1 MNYVALDATTS
12 PRLFKTFAASTAV
25 LLTGLALLLHATEQG
40 SAFTTEA
47 LRRSQ
52 VERAPQA
59 LPDLALLDANGTPHN
74 LHAWLRSN
82 NKVWV
87 VNFIYTRCQTVCS
100 AQGATYQQ
108 LQADLQTQAANKAQH
123 GSVGLLSISFD
134 PEHDNAAALSDYA
147 QRMRID
153 PATWQVLTLRKAS
166 DRQRLLDAFGIVV
179 LPAPL
184 GEFEHNAAFH
194 IVNAKA
200 QLVGIIDLA
209 TPSLALDAAKREA
222 AP

>member
-1 MNYVALDATTS
+1 MNHAAFEEAAS
-12 PRLFKTFAASTAV
+12 PSLFKTFAASTAV
-25 LLTGLALLLHATEQG
+25 LLAGLTLLLHATEQG
-40 SAFTTEA
+40 RAFTTEA

-59 LPDLALLDANGTPHN
+59 LPDLALLDANGARHN
-74 LHAWLRSN
+74 LHAWLQTS

-108 LQADLQTQAANKAQH
+108 LQAELEKQAATNASQ
-123 GSVGLLSISFD
+123 GGVGLLSISFD
-134 PEHDNAAALSDYA
+134 PENDNAAALKDYA

-153 PATWQVLTLRKAS
+153 PATWQVLTLRNAS
-166 DRQRLLDAFGIVV
+166 DRQRLLDAFGILV

-200 QLVGIIDLA
+200 QLVRIVDMA
-209 TPSLALDAAKREA
+209 TPSLALEAAKRETTQ
-222 AP
+222 